1 MEATEEKLLSQKKRK
16 HIYAF
21 TVNKQEEVEQEV
33 TKKTEDGEE
42 VVVKKK
48 VEEAVPYRVITA
60 CLVDKLKR
68 RRWNT
73 ALKLATVLKKAYLQ
87 KLCCQKV

>member
-1 MEATEEKLLSQKKRK
+1 MEATEEKTIELQKKRK

-48 VEEAVPYRVITA
+48 GIDSVPYRVII
-60 CLVDKLKR
+60 KKPSR
-68 RRWNT
+68 RQIEEAEMEYSIEISNCVKKGILT
-73 ALKLATVLKKAYLQ
+73 KAL
-87 KLCCQKV
+87 